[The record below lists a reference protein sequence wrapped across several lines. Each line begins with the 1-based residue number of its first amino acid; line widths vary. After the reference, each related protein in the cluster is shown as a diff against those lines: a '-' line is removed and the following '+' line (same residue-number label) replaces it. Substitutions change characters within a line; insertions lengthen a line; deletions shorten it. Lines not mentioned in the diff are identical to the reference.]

1 MNIVTE
7 VMLCVVLGLIGLWL
21 IIRAVR
27 AITPWAKR
35 NGENI
40 GLVAWLV
47 VMLCGAGFFILLIG
61 TSINMALDR
70 KIERVSMDYYSKN
83 IDIHHRHQICV
94 DNADA
99 IRRSGSYRQ
108 ATTSI
113 VIQNEREIKKLR
125 EKAGMPDDLRFEFIT
140 TNSWPSSF
148 GSSGRGS

>member
-27 AITPWAKR
+27 AIAPWCRK
-35 NGENI
+35 NTWEI
-40 GLVAWLV
+40 KCYTGLLFVLIF
-47 VMLCGAGFFILLIG
+47 AGVFILLIG